1 MTKKMEKKYIPLA
14 EFFQNAKQNEL
25 TLTYQ
30 ELENIMGQEL
40 PNAAYLNLS
49 WWKKTKP
56 PLTHYLSWTNA
67 EYHVI
72 DVKLGRTVTFS
83 SLQPKEPTI
92 EQVDSQKNTFIIRAI
107 ETDDARSFI
116 NLQEDIFGQS
126 TFDYYGQNEQGLTVQ
141 QIRKIMA
148 EWRKQKNCTFLLCI
162 FNGQFAGYAMVKGNV
177 ATRTQH
183 VAQLRIGVKEQ
194 FEGHGI
200 GTALLTQCEIWAK
213 EHGIARLEA
222 NVMSHNEKALAL
234 FKKLNYSVEG
244 TRQQAV
250 KIDNGFID
258 ELYHGKLI

>member
-1 MTKKMEKKYIPLA
+1 
-14 EFFQNAKQNEL
+14 
-25 TLTYQ
+25 
-30 ELENIMGQEL
+30 
-40 PNAAYLNLS
+40 
-49 WWKKTKP
+49 
-56 PLTHYLSWTNA
+56 
-67 EYHVI
+67 
-72 DVKLGRTVTFS
+72 
-83 SLQPKEPTI
+83 
-92 EQVDSQKNTFIIRAI
+92 
-107 ETDDARSFI
+107 
-116 NLQEDIFGQS
+116 
-126 TFDYYGQNEQGLTVQ
+126 
-141 QIRKIMA
+141 MA

-222 NVMSHNEKALAL
+222 NVMSYNEKALAL

-250 KIDNGFID
+250 KIDNDFID